1 MPSLTTLLRL
11 TRPLHL
17 LLGLLTYGLG
27 LGIARYLGGLLQP
40 LLQIAG
46 GVLLLLLLAASNLL
60 IEYFRPFNEPIFPDE
75 TRQQREALRPLA
87 LIISAAFIA
96 AAALLAFLLYLQ
108 GRLLMNNAFVFVLY
122 LLLCISL
129 AVPPARLV
137 ERGIGEI
144 ITAFLLAVLTPA
156 ISFLMVFP
164 DLHPFLTGFT
174 FPLFLLALAWQL
186 AISFEQY
193 PDHLKYERRV
203 LLMRLSWQRAVPIHN
218 GLLITAYFFLAVLPF
233 LGVPFALTWPS
244 LLPLPIAAWQML
256 MLRNIADG
264 AKPVWNALNIAAAV
278 VFGLTAYLIT
288 ITFWLR

>member
-1 MPSLTTLLRL
+1 MPSLNIILRL
-11 TRPLHL
+11 TRPIHL
-17 LLGLLTYGLG
+17 LLALLTYGLG
-27 LGIARYLGGLLQP
+27 IGVARYLGGLFQP
-40 LLQIAG
+40 LPQITSG
-46 GVLLLLLLAASNLL
+46 LSLLFLLAASNLL
-60 IEYFRPFNEPIFPDE
+60 IEYFRPLTEPIFPGE
-75 TRQQREALRPLA
+75 TRAEREALRPLLLIVSVA
-87 LIISAAFIA
+87 LLA

-108 GRLLMNNAFVFVLY
+108 GGLPVNDALLFVLY
-122 LLLCISL
+122 LLLCLSL

-186 AISFEQY
+186 ATSFEQY
-193 PDHLKYERRV
+193 PDHLKYGRRV
-203 LLMRLSWQRAVPIHN
+203 LLMRLSWQRAVSIHN
-218 GLLITAYFFLAVLPF
+218 GLLIVAYFFLAVLPF
-233 LGVPFALTWPS
+233 LGVPFPLTWPS
-244 LLPLPIAAWQML
+244 LLTLPIAAWQLL

-264 AKPVWNALNIAAAV
+264 AKPVWNALNIAATI

>member
-46 GVLLLLLLAASNLL
+46 GVSLLLLLAASNLL

-108 GRLLMNNAFVFVLY
+108 GRLLMNNAFLFILY

-156 ISFLMVFP
+156 IAFLMVFP

-174 FPLFLLALAWQL
+174 FPLFLLALAWQI

-244 LLPLPIAAWQML
+244 LLTLPIAAWQML

-264 AKPVWNALNIAAAV
+264 AKPVWSALNIAAAV
-278 VFGLTAYLIT
+278 IFGLTAYLIT

>member
-46 GVLLLLLLAASNLL
+46 GVSLLLLLAASNLL

-108 GRLLMNNAFVFVLY
+108 GRLLMNNAFLVVLY

-156 ISFLMVFP
+156 IAFLMVFP

-244 LLPLPIAAWQML
+244 LLPLPIAAWQIL
-256 MLRNIADG
+256 ILRNIADG
-264 AKPVWNALNIAAAV
+264 AKPVWSALNIAAAV
-278 VFGLTAYLIT
+278 IFGLTAYLIT

>member
-46 GVLLLLLLAASNLL
+46 GVSLLLLLAASNLL

-108 GRLLMNNAFVFVLY
+108 GRLLMNNAFLVVLY

-156 ISFLMVFP
+156 IAFLMVFP

-244 LLPLPIAAWQML
+244 LLPLPIAAWQIL

-264 AKPVWNALNIAAAV
+264 AKPVWSALNIAAAV
-278 VFGLTAYLIT
+278 IFGLTAYLIT